1 MLTLSICSLLVPALK
16 IVLSFFAYI
25 SFAPIFLVSCVTGE
39 KLDLLQKFLNAV
51 PPSRTHCSQ
60 EELELSL
67 PEFQT
72 DEIFNVPEVGT
83 VLGGTLTRGI
93 LRVGDKVLVG
103 PREDGAFVETS
114 VATIRRNRT
123 PCRMVRA
130 RQAATVTLTHIERAD
145 VRKVRGK

>member
-1 MLTLSICSLLVPALK
+1 M
-16 IVLSFFAYI
+16 
-25 SFAPIFLVSCVTGE
+25 SCVTGE
-39 KLDLLQKFLNAV
+39 NLDLLRKFLNAV

-60 EELELSL
+60 EELEQYL

-83 VLGGTLTRGI
+83 VLGGILNRGV
-93 LRVGDKVLVG
+93 LREGDKVMVG
-103 PREDGAFVETS
+103 PCEKGEFVETS

-130 RQAATVTLTHIERAD
+130 RQAATVTLTHTEKVD
-145 VRKVRGK
+145 VRKVTS